1 MIGFFCAQFLAEN
14 NNLLFYNTLDHFL
27 LFRNIF
33 WHKEEEHKKFLLM
46 KNQVNTIYKQA
57 ERFAEIT
64 KKSIISGNIVR
75 AKKCLALAERL
86 LVTGSIETKNAI
98 SNVYI
103 FSVSSFMEMR
113 HCNIS
118 HLFPQ
123 TLRAEYIKQ
132 VNASGV

>member
-1 MIGFFCAQFLAEN
+1 MPNFWHK
-14 NNLLFYNTLDHFL
+14 TTFL
-27 LFRNIF
+27 LFTTLYLQLYFFGTYFGIRRKN
-33 WHKEEEHKKFLLM
+33 KKFILM
-46 KNQVNTIYKQA
+46 KNQVTSIYKQA

-86 LVTGSIETKNAI
+86 FISGSIETKNAI

-123 TLRAEYIKQ
+123 TLKAEYVKQ
-132 VNASGV
+132 INTSGV

>member
-1 MIGFFCAQFLAEN
+1 MPN
-14 NNLLFYNTLDHFL
+14 
-27 LFRNIF
+27 F
-33 WHKEEEHKKFLLM
+33 WHETTFHSLTTLYIHFNFFGTYFGIRRKNKKFILM
-46 KNQVNTIYKQA
+46 KTQVTSIYTQA

-86 LVTGSIETKNAI
+86 FISGSIETQNAI

-103 FSVSSFMEMR
+103 FSVSSFMEVR

-123 TLRAEYIKQ
+123 TLKAEYIKQ
-132 VNASGV
+132 VNTSGV